1 MALNASF
8 LAPLARDAI
17 VTRSAPD
24 LVAGSVQLRGERPR
38 FQPFASGME
47 CKLCC
52 GTEAFV
58 SGVFERSRMKNSSRT
73 IDGNKTTDTHA
84 LDELIYS

>member
-8 LAPLARDAI
+8 LAPLARGAI

-52 GTEAFV
+52 VTEAFV
-58 SGVFERSRMKNSSRT
+58 SGVFERRMKNSSRT
-73 IDGNKTTDTHA
+73 IDGSKTTDTHA
-84 LDELIYS
+84 LDELISS